1 MKVLFAQGK
10 GTVVGYVSVAHIIFA
25 IVCQEDGTFI
35 NLPLDKIRKDMS
47 DQQRSNGDMANDG
60 RTSSTSGSISGP
72 TGSTGKAATKTKK

>member
-47 DQQRSNGDMANDG
+47 DEQRSKWKKIPNTRKGK
-60 RTSSTSGSISGP
+60 GSWQCY
-72 TGSTGKAATKTKK
+72 KKNNVP

>member
-47 DQQRSNGDMANDG
+47 DEQRSNGDMGNDG